1 MAIPIKPDASRSAI
15 HLSPLPQ
22 ANICWTPQELA
33 SLGKLLSRRPQ
44 QPTALL
50 VRAMKEA
57 A

>member
-1 MAIPIKPDASRSAI
+1 MAIPVKADTSRPAI

-22 ANICWTPQELA
+22 ADICWTPQELA
-33 SLGKLLSRRPQ
+33 SLAKLLSRRPQ